1 MNLENMLHRV
11 EKPSRYIGG
20 EINTF
25 NKDITEQMI
34 RFCFAFPDVYEVGMS
49 HLGMQIIYNL
59 LNQQDDVFC
68 ERTFSP
74 WSDMEKIM
82 REEQHK
88 LFTLE
93 TKSSVGDMDILGFT
107 LQYELSYTNILN
119 MLNLAGI
126 ELYAK
131 DRHDRE
137 PLIIAG
143 GPCAYNP
150 EPLADFVDIFFLG
163 EAEEV
168 LLEFIEVYRLYKS
181 GEINKNEL
189 LLRSANIKGLYV
201 PKFYEPIFNDEN
213 IMLGYKRTEDVP
225 EKIQKRFIQNFNDGF
240 TLETLIVPFADIVHD
255 RALVELFRGCTKGC
269 RFCQA
274 GMLYRPIRERKPEK
288 VIDIVDKM
296 ISSTGFEELSLTSLS
311 TMDYSQIGP
320 LVTDLVQKYEKDN
333 VGVSL
338 PSLRLDSFSVDVLKE
353 IQKIKKTGLT
363 FAPEAGTQR
372 LRDVINKGVSDE
384 NILETY
390 KSIFSLGWSRV
401 KLYFMIGLP
410 TETFEDLDG
419 ISEIANLGTFT
430 FKQVKPEYM
439 KKSVQVTVSTSCF
452 VPKPFTPF
460 QWMAQE
466 TIDGFYSKINHLKTK
481 LINKK
486 VVYNYHDPSTSVLE
500 GVFARGDRRL
510 GKVLHKAYELGCKFD
525 GWAEYFD
532 MKLWLQAFEACEIDP
547 DFYTVRERSFDE
559 FLPWDHIDAGV
570 NKAYLLSEYQNAVK
584 AECTE
589 DCRLGCTGCG
599 LNVNLIGGDCYA
611 DA

>member
-1 MNLENMLHRV
+1 MNLEALLHQV

-20 EINTF
+20 EINSF
-25 NKDITEQMI
+25 NKELTDEMI

-49 HLGMQIIYNL
+49 HLGMQIIYSL
-59 LNQQDDVFC
+59 LNQQHDVFC
-68 ERTFSP
+68 ERVFSP
-74 WSDMEKIM
+74 WDDMEKAM
-82 REEQHK
+82 RAQNMK

-93 TKSSVGDMDILGFT
+93 TKAPVGDMDILGFT

-119 MLNLAGI
+119 ILNLSGI
-126 ELYAK
+126 ELYSK

-150 EPLADFVDIFFLG
+150 EPIADFVDMFFIG

-168 LLEFIEVYRLYKS
+168 LLDFLEVYRPYKAGKIS
-181 GEINKNEL
+181 KNDML
-189 LLRSANIKGLYV
+189 LKAANIKGIYV
-201 PKFYEPIFNDEN
+201 PKFYEPEYDSNN
-213 IMLGYKRTEDVP
+213 LLLGYKRLESVP
-225 EKIQKRFIQNFNDGF
+225 EKIQKRIIRDFDNGF
-240 TLETLIVPFADIVHD
+240 QLETMIVPFADIVHD
-255 RALVELFRGCTKGC
+255 RAVIEVFRGCTKGC

-274 GMLYRPIRERKPEK
+274 GMLYRPIRERKPET
-288 VIDIVDKM
+288 IVDIIDKVLN
-296 ISSTGFEELSLTSLS
+296 STGFEELSLSSLS

-320 LVTDLVQKYEKDN
+320 LVTQLVEKYEKDN
-333 VGVSL
+333 IGVSL
-338 PSLRLDSFSVDVLKE
+338 PSLRLDSFSIDVVKE

-372 LRDVINKGVSDE
+372 LRDVINKGVSDA
-384 NILETY
+384 NILDTY
-390 KSIFSLGWSRV
+390 KSIFSLGWHRV

-410 TETFEDLDG
+410 TETNEDIDG

-430 FKQVKPEYM
+430 FKNVKPESM

-466 TIDGFYSKINHLKTK
+466 SIEGFYSKINHLKTK
-481 LINKK
+481 LLNKK

-510 GKVLHKAYELGCKFD
+510 SEVLVKAYQMGCKFD
-525 GWAEYFD
+525 GWAEFFD
-532 MKLWLQAFEACEIDP
+532 MKVWSEAFKACDIDP

-559 FLPWDHIDAGV
+559 FLPWDIIDPGID
-570 NKAYLLSEYQNAVK
+570 KSYLVSEYQKALK
-584 AECTE
+584 AEGTE

-599 LNVNLIGGDCYA
+599 LNVNLIGGEC
-611 DA
+611 

>member
-1 MNLENMLHRV
+1 MNLEALLHQV

-25 NKDITEQMI
+25 NKEITDEMI

-49 HLGMQIIYNL
+49 HLGMQIIYSL
-59 LNQQDDVFC
+59 LNQQEDVFC
-68 ERTFSP
+68 ERVFSP
-74 WSDMEKIM
+74 WDDMEKAM
-82 REEQHK
+82 RSNNMK

-93 TKSSVGDMDILGFT
+93 KKSPVGDMDILGFT

-119 MLNLAGI
+119 ILNLSGI
-126 ELYAK
+126 ELYSK

-150 EPLADFVDIFFLG
+150 EPIADFVDMFFIG

-168 LLEFIEVYRLYKS
+168 LLDFLEVYRPYKA
-181 GEINKNEL
+181 GKITKNEM
-189 LLRSANIKGLYV
+189 LLRAANIKGIYV
-201 PKFYEPIFNDEN
+201 PRFYEAEYGPDQI
-213 IMLGYKRTEDVP
+213 LTGYKRLESVP
-225 EKIQKRFIQNFNDGF
+225 EKIQKRIIRDFDKGF
-240 TLETLIVPFADIVHD
+240 QLETMIVPFADVVHD
-255 RALVELFRGCTKGC
+255 RAVIEVFRGCTKGC

-274 GMLYRPIRERKPEK
+274 GMLYRPIRERKPET
-288 VIDIVDKM
+288 IMNIVDKVL
-296 ISSTGFEELSLTSLS
+296 SSTGFEELSLSSLS

-320 LVTDLVQKYEKDN
+320 LVTNLVNTYEKDN
-333 VGVSL
+333 IGVSL
-338 PSLRLDSFSVDVLKE
+338 PSLRLDSFSIDVVKE

-372 LRDVINKGVSDE
+372 LRNVINKGVSEE
-384 NILETY
+384 NILDTY
-390 KSIFSLGWSRV
+390 KSIFSLGWHRV

-410 TETFEDLDG
+410 TETIEDLDG
-419 ISEIANLGTFT
+419 ISEIANLGTYT
-430 FKQVKPEYM
+430 FKNVKPEYM

-466 TIDGFYSKINHLKTK
+466 TVDGFYGKINHLKTK
-481 LINKK
+481 LLNKK
-486 VVYNYHDPSTSVLE
+486 VVYNYHDPATSVLE

-510 GKVLHKAYELGCKFD
+510 SAVLVKAYQMGCKFD
-525 GWAEYFD
+525 GWAEFFS
-532 MKLWLQAFEACEIDP
+532 MNVWNEAFKACDVDP
-547 DFYTVRERSFDE
+547 DFYTIRERSFDE
-559 FLPWDHIDAGV
+559 FLPWDLIDPGID
-570 NKAYLLSEYQNAVK
+570 KAYLVNEYKKALNA
-584 AECTE
+584 EGTE

-599 LNVNLIGGDCYA
+599 LNVNLIGGEC
-611 DA
+611 

>member
-25 NKDITEQMI
+25 NKDITENMI

-59 LNQQDDVFC
+59 LNQQEDVFC

-93 TKSSVGDMDILGFT
+93 TKTSVGDMDILGFT

-150 EPLADFVDIFFLG
+150 EPLADFIDIFFLG

-168 LLEFIEVYRLYKS
+168 LLEFIDVYRLYKS
-181 GEINKNEL
+181 SEINKNEL
-189 LLRSANIKGLYV
+189 LLRAANIKGLYV
-201 PKFYEPIFNDEN
+201 PKFYEPIFNDQN

-320 LVTDLVQKYEKDN
+320 LVTDLVTKYEKDN

-419 ISEIANLGTFT
+419 ISDIANLGTFT

-466 TIDGFYSKINHLKTK
+466 TIDGFYSKINHLKSK

-532 MKLWLQAFEACEIDP
+532 MKLWLQAFEACEVDP
-547 DFYTVRERSFDE
+547 DFYTVRERAFDE

-570 NKAYLLSEYQNAVK
+570 NKAYLLSEYKKAVE

-611 DA
+611 NA

>member
-59 LNQQDDVFC
+59 LNQQVDVFC

-150 EPLADFVDIFFLG
+150 EPLADFIDIFFLG

-168 LLEFIEVYRLYKS
+168 LLEFIAVYRLYKS

-296 ISSTGFEELSLTSLS
+296 INSTGFEELSLTSLS

-410 TETFEDLDG
+410 TETFDDLDG

-570 NKAYLLSEYQNAVK
+570 NKAYLLSEYQNAIK

>member
-1 MNLENMLHRV
+1 MNLEALLHQV

-20 EINTF
+20 EINSF
-25 NKDITEQMI
+25 NKELTDEMI

-49 HLGMQIIYNL
+49 HLGMQIIYSL
-59 LNQQDDVFC
+59 LNQQNDVFC
-68 ERTFSP
+68 ERVFSP
-74 WSDMEKIM
+74 WDDMEKAM
-82 REEQHK
+82 RAQNMK

-93 TKSSVGDMDILGFT
+93 TKAPVGDMDILGFT

-119 MLNLAGI
+119 ILNLSGI
-126 ELYAK
+126 ELYSK

-150 EPLADFVDIFFLG
+150 EPIADFVDMFFIG

-168 LLEFIEVYRLYKS
+168 LLDFLEVYRPYKAGKIS
-181 GEINKNEL
+181 KNEML
-189 LLRSANIKGLYV
+189 LKAANIKGIYV
-201 PKFYEPIFNDEN
+201 PKFYEPEYDSNN
-213 IMLGYKRTEDVP
+213 LLLGYKRLESVP
-225 EKIQKRFIQNFNDGF
+225 EKIQKRIIRDFDNGF
-240 TLETLIVPFADIVHD
+240 QLETMIVPFADIVHD
-255 RALVELFRGCTKGC
+255 RAVIEVFRGCTKGC

-274 GMLYRPIRERKPEK
+274 GMLYRPIRERKPET
-288 VIDIVDKM
+288 IVDIIDKVLN
-296 ISSTGFEELSLTSLS
+296 STGFEELSLSSLS

-320 LVTDLVQKYEKDN
+320 LVTQLVEKYEKDN
-333 VGVSL
+333 IGVSL
-338 PSLRLDSFSVDVLKE
+338 PSLRLDSFSIDVVKE

-372 LRDVINKGVSDE
+372 LRDVINKGVSDA
-384 NILETY
+384 NILDTY
-390 KSIFSLGWSRV
+390 KSIFSLGWHRV

-410 TETFEDLDG
+410 TETNEDLDG

-430 FKQVKPEYM
+430 FKNVKPESM

-466 TIDGFYSKINHLKTK
+466 SIEGFYSKINHLKTK
-481 LINKK
+481 LLNKK

-510 GKVLHKAYELGCKFD
+510 SEVLVKAYQMGCKFD
-525 GWAEYFD
+525 GWAEFFD
-532 MKLWLQAFEACEIDP
+532 MKIWAEAFKACDIDP

-559 FLPWDHIDAGV
+559 FLPWDIIDPGID
-570 NKAYLLSEYQNAVK
+570 KSYLVSEYQKALK
-584 AECTE
+584 AEGTE

-599 LNVNLIGGDCYA
+599 LNVNLIGGEC
-611 DA
+611 

>member
-1 MNLENMLHRV
+1 
-11 EKPSRYIGG
+11 
-20 EINTF
+20 
-25 NKDITEQMI
+25 
-34 RFCFAFPDVYEVGMS
+34 
-49 HLGMQIIYNL
+49 
-59 LNQQDDVFC
+59 
-68 ERTFSP
+68 
-74 WSDMEKIM
+74 
-82 REEQHK
+82 
-88 LFTLE
+88 
-93 TKSSVGDMDILGFT
+93 
-107 LQYELSYTNILN
+107 
-119 MLNLAGI
+119 
-126 ELYAK
+126 
-131 DRHDRE
+131 
-137 PLIIAG
+137 
-143 GPCAYNP
+143 
-150 EPLADFVDIFFLG
+150 
-163 EAEEV
+163 
-168 LLEFIEVYRLYKS
+168 
-181 GEINKNEL
+181 
-189 LLRSANIKGLYV
+189 
-201 PKFYEPIFNDEN
+201 
-213 IMLGYKRTEDVP
+213 MLGYKRIEDVP

>member
-1 MNLENMLHRV
+1 MKLEALLQNV

-25 NKDITEQMI
+25 NKDITDEMI

-68 ERTFSP
+68 ERAFSP
-74 WSDMEKIM
+74 WTDMELALRQNNM
-82 REEQHK
+82 K

-93 TKSSVGDMDILGFT
+93 KKSPLSDMDVIGFT

-119 MLNLAGI
+119 MLNLSGI
-126 ELYAK
+126 ELLSK
-131 DRHDRE
+131 DRLDKD
-137 PLIIAG
+137 PLVIAG

-150 EPLADFVDIFFLG
+150 EPIADFVDMFFIG
-163 EAEEV
+163 EAEEL
-168 LLEFIEVYRLYKS
+168 LLEFLEVYRPYKAGLVS
-181 GEINKNEL
+181 KNDML
-189 LLRSANIKGLYV
+189 LAAANIKGIYV
-201 PKFYEPIFNDEN
+201 PKFYSPEYDNNGI
-213 IMLGYKRTEDVP
+213 LTGYRRLEDVP
-225 EKIQKRFIQNFNDGF
+225 ERIQKRIIRDFDQGF
-240 TLETLIVPFADIVHD
+240 KLETMIVPFADIVHD
-255 RALVELFRGCTKGC
+255 RAMIELFRGCTKGC

-274 GMLYRPIRERKPEK
+274 GMLYRPIRERKPETI
-288 VIDIVDKM
+288 VENIDKI
-296 ISSTGFEELSLTSLS
+296 ISSTGFEEMSLTSLS
-311 TMDYSQIGP
+311 TMDYSEIGP
-320 LVTDLVQKYEKDN
+320 LVSQVVKKYEKDN
-333 VGVSL
+333 VSLSL
-338 PSLRLDSFSVDVLKE
+338 PSLRLDSFSVDVVKE

-372 LRDVINKGVSDE
+372 MRDVINKGVTEE

-390 KSIFSLGWSRV
+390 KSIFSLGWHRV

-419 ISEIANLGTFT
+419 ISDIANLGTYT
-430 FKQVKPEYM
+430 FKQVKPESM

-460 QWMAQE
+460 QWMKQDTVE
-466 TIDGFYSKINHLKTK
+466 TFYSKINHLKSK

-486 VVYNYHDPSTSVLE
+486 VVYNYHDPETSVLE

-510 GKVLHKAYELGCKFD
+510 SAVLLKAYEMGCKFD
-525 GWAEYFD
+525 GWAEYFK
-532 MKLWLQAFEACEIDP
+532 MSTWLKAFEATDIDP
-547 DFYTVRERSFDE
+547 SFYTSRERSFDE
-559 FLPWDHIDAGV
+559 YLPWDIIDAGIS
-570 NKAYLLSEYQNAVK
+570 KAYLVNEYEKALGAVST
-584 AECTE
+584 A

-599 LNVNLIGGDCYA
+599 LNVNLLGGEC
-611 DA
+611 

>member
-1 MNLENMLHRV
+1 MLFR
-11 EKPSRYIGG
+11 S
-20 EINTF
+20 
-25 NKDITEQMI
+25 D
-34 RFCFAFPDVYEVGMS
+34 
-49 HLGMQIIYNL
+49 
-59 LNQQDDVFC
+59 QQL
-68 ERTFSP
+68 
-74 WSDMEKIM
+74 
-82 REEQHK
+82 K

-119 MLNLAGI
+119 MLNLSGI
-126 ELYAK
+126 ELYSK

-168 LLEFIEVYRLYKS
+168 LLEFLEVYRLYKS
-181 GEINKNEL
+181 GHITKNEM

-201 PKFYEPIFNDEN
+201 PKFYEPILDDQN
-213 IMLGYKRTEDVP
+213 IMLGYKRNDDVP
-225 EKIQKRFIQNFNDGF
+225 EKIQKRFIKNFNDGF
-240 TLETLIVPFADIVHD
+240 TLETMIVPFADIVHD
-255 RALVELFRGCTKGC
+255 RALIEIFRGCTKGC

-288 VIDIVDKM
+288 VVEIVDKI

-311 TMDYSQIGP
+311 TMDYSEIGT
-320 LVTDLVQKYEKDN
+320 LVNQLVSKYEKDN
-333 VGVSL
+333 IGVSL
-338 PSLRLDSFSVDVLKE
+338 PSLRLDSFSIDVVKE

-390 KSIFSLGWSRV
+390 NSIFAQGWSRV

-410 TETFEDLDG
+410 TETVEDLDG
-419 ISEIANLGTFT
+419 ISEIANLGTYT

-466 TIDGFYSKINHLKTK
+466 TSEGFYSKINHLKSK

-525 GWAEYFD
+525 GWAEFFD
-532 MKLWLQAFEACEIDP
+532 MKLWLQAFEACGVDP

-570 NKAYLLSEYQNAVK
+570 NKAYLISEYKKAVNA
-584 AECTE
+584 EGTE

-599 LNVNLIGGDCYA
+599 LNVNLIGGDCYDNA
-611 DA
+611 